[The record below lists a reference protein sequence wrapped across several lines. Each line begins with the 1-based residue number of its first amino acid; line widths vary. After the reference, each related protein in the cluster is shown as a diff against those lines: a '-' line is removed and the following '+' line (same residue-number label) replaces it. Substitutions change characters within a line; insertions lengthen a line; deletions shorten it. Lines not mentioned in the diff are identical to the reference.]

1 MPIHGEMLQAR
12 ETAIASAASAAL
24 VFSLALAV
32 FTRGTRAQSTI
43 VVPQAYATAEGGSFT
58 SLPFGRSTAVRVQQG
73 YGSALFPNGKMDIA
87 RIAWRAD
94 GARDIPAKGLDLEI
108 GIGSVASSA
117 TLAATFAQ
125 NRGLD
130 YAIAFTRRVIT
141 LPAITNAP
149 GPRAFQIEFVLDRPF
164 RFDPSTTGL
173 LIELIVH
180 SQQAGRYEVDLD
192 ASCTSARADFGKPG
206 CTGSNQLVPLADCPT
221 TSLVPGGGFT
231 LRISSLRPQDLALG
245 FLGTIESGTW
255 QGLVLPAALDGL
267 GGTGC
272 TLNTDITVA
281 VGGSASSLG
290 ELRLPGT
297 VPPVPNLVGAWLRF
311 QGLAIDRAANA
322 LGMSFSNGHKV
333 QVCGLPPM
341 ARVVATNVTA
351 TSGTVEI
358 GLVPIT
364 RFTY

>member
-1 MPIHGEMLQAR
+1 MDPAR
-12 ETAIASAASAAL
+12 ETTVASAAL
-24 VFSLALAV
+24 TTLALALL
-32 FTRGTRAQSTI
+32 TLTGRAQTTL
-43 VVPQAYATAEGGSFT
+43 VVPQSYATVEGGSFT

-73 YGSALFPNGKMDIA
+73 YGSALFPAGKIDIA

-94 GARDIPAKGLDLEI
+94 GARDIPAKGVDLEI
-108 GIGSVASSA
+108 GIGSVSSSA

-130 YAIAFTRRVIT
+130 YAIALTRRVIT
-141 LPAITNAP
+141 LPAITTAP
-149 GPRAFQIEFVLDRPF
+149 GPRAFQIEFALDRPF
-164 RFDPSTTGL
+164 RVDPSMNGL
-173 LIELIVH
+173 LVELIVH
-180 SQQAGRYEVDLD
+180 SQQAGRYELDLD

-206 CTGSNQLVPLADCPT
+206 CAGSNQLVPLADCPT
-221 TSLVPGGGFT
+221 TSLVPGGAFT
-231 LRISSLRPQDLALG
+231 LRLSSLRPQDLALG

-255 QGLVLPAALDGL
+255 QGLVLPAALDGF

-281 VGGSASSLG
+281 VGGSANSLG

-297 VPPVPNLVGAWLRF
+297 VPPVPSLVGVWLRF